1 MQAVGAMVIFNLND
15 LSSFK
20 DIEFW
25 ISKLK
30 ELSGNVP
37 YVLVGNKSD
46 LERNVDKA
54 MVDDEVKRLG
64 VQYFET
70 SAKLDENVNLA
81 FESLSIQ
88 ILNNMK

>member
-1 MQAVGAMVIFNLND
+1 MVIFNLND

-46 LERNVDKA
+46 LERNVDKVI
-54 MVDDEVKRLG
+54 VDDEVKRLG